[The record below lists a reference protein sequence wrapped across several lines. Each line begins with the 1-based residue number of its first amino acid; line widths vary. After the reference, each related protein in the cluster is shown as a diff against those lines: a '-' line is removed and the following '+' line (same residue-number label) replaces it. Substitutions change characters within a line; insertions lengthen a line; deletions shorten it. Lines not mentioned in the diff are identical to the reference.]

1 MPKTIMIFS
10 DGTGQLGGLSPDQR
24 LSNVYKMYRAMRPGP
39 DSPIPPSRQVAF
51 YDAGLGVGEV
61 GGLTFR
67 RVRNLLAA
75 AVGTGIDENVIDC
88 YAAIVARYEPGDRVC
103 LVGFSRGAYTVRAL
117 ANVMNLCGVPTR
129 CADGGP
135 VPLHGP
141 PLRAIASEAVR
152 KVYNHGAGSK
162 REAFETERE
171 SLASRFRAKHG
182 SEGVGVEGDLQGN
195 VQPSFVGVFD
205 TVAALGSRSALVMAL
220 VGMTFLLA
228 VTIGLWHAGLH
239 LAAAVFA
246 ILPAMAAYWVARS
259 LFSQVKTYLDDHHL
273 AMSPWDPRRWL
284 FAIRHSHG
292 AWWSGENYDRFVD
305 KEIPCLR
312 HALSID
318 EDRARFP
325 RVGWGS
331 AADVAWN
338 KARGRGDWLDQVWF
352 AGNHSDIGGSYPEDE
367 SRLSDIALRWM
378 VEQLRRSLGDDVVV
392 LDDRLVTSPDPL
404 GLQHSERIGS
414 LYGQP
419 SWLRRLTGDQ
429 LTWGEGVREVD
440 AKATLHPSVFERLAA
455 PSVPQMDKVAPYRP
469 KSLSDHLLA
478 KRVVAGERIEG
489 PNSGPESPG
498 NPTADV

>member
-1 MPKTIMIFS
+1 MSKTIMIFS

-24 LSNVYKMYRAMRPGP
+24 LSNVYKMYRAMRPGL
-39 DSPIPPSRQVAF
+39 DSPISPSRQVAF

-103 LVGFSRGAYTVRAL
+103 LVGFSRGAYTIRAL

-129 CADGGP
+129 CANGGS
-135 VPLHGP
+135 VPRHGP

-152 KVYNHGAGSK
+152 KVYNHGAGAK
-162 REAFETERE
+162 REAFEVERE
-171 SLASRFRAKHG
+171 SLASRFRAKYG

-195 VQPSFVGVFD
+195 VQPTFVGVFD
-205 TVAALGSRSALVMAL
+205 TVAALGSRSALVMAT
-220 VGMTFLLA
+220 VGMILLLGG
-228 VTIGLWHAGLH
+228 TTGLWHAALH
-239 LAAAVFA
+239 LLASLFA
-246 ILPAMAAYWVARS
+246 ILPATAAYWVARS
-259 LFSQVKTYLDDHHL
+259 LFSQVKTYLDDRHL
-273 AMSPWDPRRWL
+273 GMSRWDPRRWL

-305 KEIPCLR
+305 KEIPFLR

-325 RVGWGS
+325 RVPWGS
-331 AADVAWN
+331 FADDAWN
-338 KARGRGDWLDQVWF
+338 RARGRHDWLVQVWF

-378 VEQLRRSLGDDVVV
+378 VEQLRGCLGGDVIV

-404 GLQHSERIGS
+404 GLQHSERVGS

-419 SWLRRLTGDQ
+419 SWLRRLTADR

-440 AKATLHPSVFERLAA
+440 AKAPLHPSVFERLAA
-455 PSVPQMDKVAPYRP
+455 PLVPQMDRVAPYWP
-469 KSLSDHLLA
+469 KSLNDHVLA
-478 KRVVAGERIEG
+478 KRVVAGERIER
-489 PNSGPESPG
+489 PTTRTDSPE